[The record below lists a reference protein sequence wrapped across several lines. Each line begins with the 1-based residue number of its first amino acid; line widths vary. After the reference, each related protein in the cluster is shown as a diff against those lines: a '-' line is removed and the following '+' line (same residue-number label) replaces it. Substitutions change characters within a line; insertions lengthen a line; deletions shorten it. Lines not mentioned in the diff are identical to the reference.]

1 MKVVGQFP
9 RRVREIENEWIT
21 LKDGTKL
28 AARIWLP
35 ADAEQKPVPAILEY
49 LPYRKRDGTTE
60 RDELTHPYFAG
71 HGYACVRV
79 DMRGS
84 GESDGLLLDEYV
96 KQEQD
101 DCLEVMNWLEKQ
113 TWCTGKIGMIGISWG
128 GFNGLQV
135 AARRPKQLKAV
146 ISLCSTDDRY
156 ADDIHFMGGALLMDN
171 LGWGSVMFGI
181 MSRAPDQAI
190 VGESWREMWFSRLE
204 HHPLFV
210 ADWAEHQRRDALW
223 KHGSIC
229 EDWNSIE
236 AAVYLVGGWADG
248 YSNAIPRM
256 LSHLKC
262 PKKGL
267 VGPWAHKYPHFAR
280 PGPQIGF
287 LQECLRFWDKWL
299 KDIETGI
306 MDEPEYRAWIL
317 DWEPPLPYYET
328 RKGKWVA
335 EASWPSPN
343 IKPLELALNADGLGA
358 KPAREASLSWLSPQD
373 CGAACGAWCGYGMG
387 PEGQPDQREDDGKSL
402 CFDSEPL
409 DDRLEI
415 LGAPAVEL
423 DLAIDRKQG
432 FVVARVCD
440 VAPDGSSSRVSF
452 GVLNL
457 SHRNSHEKPEAMS
470 PGQRTKLR
478 VQLNDIGWAFPKGHR
493 IRVALSTSYWPMLWP
508 SPEPVTL
515 TVFTGA
521 SRLMLPS
528 RKPRPED
535 ARLAPF
541 PEAESAPPQQRS
553 YLRPSGGRRWVEADI
568 GEQVSAY
575 NIHQDSGHFIIESH
589 GLDTDHEAHEVF
601 TIAADDPLSAEADML
616 FSIAI
621 GRGEWQTKTVT
632 RTIMRS
638 TRDTYEFEATLDAYE
653 GTGDDSRRV
662 YSKNYQRTVKRDFN

>member
-84 GESDGLLLDEYV
+84 GESDGLLLDEYI

-101 DCLEVMNWLEKQ
+101 DCLEVMDWLEKQ
-113 TWCTGKIGMIGISWG
+113 AWCTGKVGMIGISWG

-156 ADDIHFMGGALLMDN
+156 ADDIHFMGGSLLMDN

-181 MSRAPDQAI
+181 MSRSPDKAI
-190 VGESWREMWFSRLE
+190 VGDRWREMWLHRLE

-229 EDWNSIE
+229 EDWNAIE

-248 YSNAIPRM
+248 YSNTIPRM

-267 VGPWAHKYPHFAR
+267 VGPWAHKYPHFAK

-317 DWEPPLPYYET
+317 DWEKPQAYYAE

-335 EASWPSPN
+335 EPTWPSAN

-358 KPAREASLSWLSPQD
+358 KPGAEASLSWLSPQD

-415 LGAPAVEL
+415 LGAPVVEL

-432 FVVARVCD
+432 FVVARICD
-440 VAPDGSSSRVSF
+440 VAPDGSSHRVSY

-457 SHRNSHEKPEAMS
+457 SHRNSHEKPEAMA
-470 PGQRTKLR
+470 PGKRTKVR

-515 TVFTGA
+515 TVFAGA
-521 SRLMLPS
+521 SKLILPG

-535 ARLAPF
+535 AKLPSF
-541 PEAESAPPQQRS
+541 PEAETAPPQQRT
-553 YLRPSGGRRWVEADI
+553 YLRPSGGRRWVESDI
-568 GEQVSAY
+568 GEGVSAY
-575 NIHQDSGHFIIESH
+575 NIHQDSGHFIIQSH
-589 GLDTDHEAHEVF
+589 GLETDHEAHEVF

-621 GRGEWQTKTVT
+621 GRDEWQTKTVT

-638 TRDTYEFEATLDAYE
+638 TKDTYEFEATLDAYE
-653 GTGDDSRRV
+653 GKGDDATRV
-662 YSKNYQRTVKRDFN
+662 YSKNYRRSVKRDFN